1 MTSNTP
7 QPTQAVP
14 KLGQPASTSRFQ
26 KFHFWFL
33 IPAIIIV
40 PVWVGLGRTL
50 FEVGGWGEFLT
61 IIFYAPVLFVYH
73 IVLLTLT
80 LVKDWRRRAVHL
92 STMWLLTAYY
102 VLAFINQLAFIDG
115 GDTLESVNS
124 VLTKWFGL
132 SENVSTFI
140 FEASF
145 YSGIIIAIAT
155 VVNIIILLAS
165 QRKQAYESPGTQSR
179 AA

>member
-1 MTSNTP
+1 MTVDTP
-7 QPTQAVP
+7 RATQAIP
-14 KLGQPASTSRFQ
+14 KLGLPASTSRFQ

-40 PVWVGLGRTL
+40 PAWVGLGRAL
-50 FEVGGWGEFLT
+50 FEVGGWGIFLT
-61 IIFYAPVLFVYH
+61 VIFYAPVLFVHH

-80 LVKDWRRRAVHL
+80 LVKDWRRQAVHL

-102 VLAFINQLAFIDG
+102 LLAFINQLAFIDG
-115 GDTLESVNS
+115 GDTVESVNS
-124 VLTKWFGL
+124 VFTKWFGL
-132 SENVSTFI
+132 SEDLSTFV
-140 FEASF
+140 FEVSF

-155 VVNIIILLAS
+155 TVNIIILLVS
-165 QRKQAYESPGTQSR
+165 QRKQAYESSGTQSR